1 MEVGTAFRMTEK
13 EAGRNV
19 LGWRKDR
26 KREKGGAGKE
36 ERDRNREDRERQIA
50 LLLLLLLFNSVDF
63 GDLLIKICISK
74 LSSGKKMV
82 IDSERKVTLF

>member
-1 MEVGTAFRMTEK
+1 MWRSGHLSELLRKKLEGMSWAGGRTER
-13 EAGRNV
+13 GRK
-19 LGWRKDR
+19 GE
-26 KREKGGAGKE
+26 RERR
-36 ERDRNREDRERQIA
+36 ERQKQRRERQIA
-50 LLLLLLLFNSVDF
+50 LLLLLLFNSVDF

>member
-1 MEVGTAFRMTEK
+1 MNVEVGTAFRMTEK

-50 LLLLLLLFNSVDF
+50 LLLLFNSVDF

>member
-50 LLLLLLLFNSVDF
+50 LLLLFNSADF

-74 LSSGKKMV
+74 LSSGHKMV

>member
-1 MEVGTAFRMTEK
+1 MSWAGGRTER
-13 EAGRNV
+13 GR
-19 LGWRKDR
+19 
-26 KREKGGAGKE
+26 KGERGKK
-36 ERDRNREDRERQIA
+36 RDRNRVDRERQIA
-50 LLLLLLLFNSVDF
+50 LLLLLLFNSVDF

>member
-26 KREKGGAGKE
+26 KREKGGTGKE
-36 ERDRNREDRERQIA
+36 ERDRNREDRERQTA
-50 LLLLLLLFNSVDF
+50 LLLLLFNPVDF
-63 GDLLIKICISK
+63 GDFLIKICISK

>member
-1 MEVGTAFRMTEK
+1 MEVGTAFRITEK

-50 LLLLLLLFNSVDF
+50 LLLLFNSVDF

>member
-50 LLLLLLLFNSVDF
+50 LLLLFNSVDF